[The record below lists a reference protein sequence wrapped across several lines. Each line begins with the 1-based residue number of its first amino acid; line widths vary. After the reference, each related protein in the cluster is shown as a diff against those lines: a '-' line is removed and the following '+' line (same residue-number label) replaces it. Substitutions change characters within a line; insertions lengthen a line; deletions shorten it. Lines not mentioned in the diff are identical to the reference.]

1 MNWYDTE
8 YMKSLHPAIN
18 PSPAHV
24 LLTHRS
30 LLMGMLLR
38 SGYSIAMSKSI
49 TNELLEGLR
58 KRINKGHFP
67 NDIAAWLMRA
77 LKKSHGSA
85 FYVQN
90 LSQSDGISMLYAV
103 SHPALTPISRGLL
116 CLHLIGG
123 IPNNRL
129 VPHGQSP
136 QRWQERLARALRG
149 LTISISSD
157 VLALKRSYAT
167 REGVILDTLYR
178 SMMLCDRFSFP
189 HVRSYLTSLFH
200 TLQPSLFH
208 VSEGLGF
215 AAWCSLDEA
224 CRYAKLFDSD
234 LRHQDRNRWNQSRI
248 QLGLRYLDEARS
260 LSYTWG
266 PQILRSSILALHL
279 TASSYEET
287 PWEDVMRLHLL
298 LLTFDNSSEQLLA
311 YIEALS
317 HTKGPEY
324 ALPYLQ
330 EQETTDYRWVH
341 AQAQILKQMGR
352 KQDALVLFQH
362 ALHNAPDLEHDLILS
377 DMVDL

>member
-1 MNWYDTE
+1 
-8 YMKSLHPAIN
+8 MKTYHPAIN
-18 PSPAHV
+18 PSPALV

-30 LLMGMLLR
+30 LVMGMLLR
-38 SGYSIAMSKSI
+38 GGYSITLAKCI
-49 TNELLEGLR
+49 TNELLGVLK
-58 KRINKGHFP
+58 KRIQRGHFP
-67 NDIAAWLMRA
+67 NDIPGFLLRS
-77 LKKSHGSA
+77 LKKSQGASFFA
-85 FYVQN
+85 QK
-90 LSQSDGISMLYAV
+90 LSESDGLSMLYAV
-103 SHPALTPISRGLL
+103 SHPALTPVSRGLL

-136 QRWQERLARALRG
+136 QRWQERLERALRG
-149 LTISISSD
+149 LSISISSD
-157 VLALKRSYAT
+157 ILSFKRSYTT

-178 SMMLCDRFSFP
+178 SMLLCDRFSFP
-189 HVRSYLTSLFH
+189 HIRSYLKSLFY
-200 TLQPSLFH
+200 TLQPSLFNI
-208 VSEGLGF
+208 SEGFGF
-215 AAWCSLDEA
+215 AAWCALEEGG
-224 CRYAKLFDSD
+224 RYAKLFDSD
-234 LRHQDRNRWNQSRI
+234 LRHQDRNRWNQGCIKR
-248 QLGLRYLDEARS
+248 GLLLLEEGRS
-260 LSYTWG
+260 LSYKWG
-266 PQILRSSILALHL
+266 PQLLRSSILALHM
-279 TASSYEET
+279 TAPSYDET

-298 LLTFDNSSEQLLA
+298 LLAFDNSSEQLLA
-311 YIEALS
+311 YIEALG